1 MSKPVSIYGGSSR
14 PCSPA
19 CALLHAPRCLTA
31 SQVAAPVHGVSTT
44 GATTPDPRLSTPAG
58 RPGRRSGVPGSAIR
72 HLEYEIS
79 AYGCAASLVRLMANV
94 RSVAQIACVAC
105 AGPDAI
111 AAELVDRGRAGRML
125 PGIGGEHC
133 DALDAE
139 SPGRSLPNI
148 GSLMR
153 AAATVRWAFISSV
166 IVRVSAGPCG
176 VSSRRQLARSRA
188 ATRLLAGNGVVN
200 SCGISRTATS
210 GPER

>member
-1 MSKPVSIYGGSSR
+1 MSKPVPVHGGSSR

-44 GATTPDPRLSTPAG
+44 RATTPDPGFQHQLADQDADPACQDPRLGTSNTKSVHMAARHHFV
-58 RPGRRSGVPGSAIR
+58 RP
-72 HLEYEIS
+72 
-79 AYGCAASLVRLMANV
+79 MANV